1 MAWVIENRYIVY
13 KIVHVINN
21 TNIFF
26 TVRSYVLRRY
36 RDTHCATNISDT
48 FDNLN
53 ER

>member
-1 MAWVIENRYIVY
+1 MARVIENKYIVY
-13 KIVHVINN
+13 KIVHIINN
-21 TNIFF
+21 ANISP